1 MKIAVCSDLHLEFG
15 DLDLH
20 NDGDADVL
28 VLGGDIFV
36 AEDLKSSGAVIP
48 ANERV
53 LARAQRYNDFIVRCS
68 QRFPQVILIMGNHEH
83 YHGDFAETAKI
94 IQGSF
99 GDLHN
104 VHFLDKAW
112 RIINGMLFFGG
123 TLWTDM
129 NQEDPETL
137 RQIAYMM
144 NDYRGV
150 ENSAKTVQYRVPS
163 LDDDNADGWTFK
175 ERPANFTPE
184 DSVAD
189 HKQFLQLL
197 DQALAAHPNLPA
209 VVCGHHAPSKAS
221 THPRYKKEVL
231 MNGAYSTNLDDFILD
246 RRQIKLWTHG
256 HTHECFD
263 YRIGT
268 TRIVCNPRGYDGY
281 EDRADDFKLQYVEI
295 EPPIKLGYEDD
306 GYHD

>member
-20 NDGDADVL
+20 NDENADVL
-28 VLGGDIFV
+28 ILGGDIFV
-36 AEDLKSSGAVIP
+36 AKDLLSHGDVIP
-48 ANERV
+48 ATKSVQER
-53 LARAQRYNDFIVRCS
+53 AERYNDFIVRCS
-68 QRFPQVILIMGNHEH
+68 ERFKHVILIMGNHEH

-94 IQGSF
+94 IKGAF

-104 VHFLDKAW
+104 VYFLDKDW
-112 RIINGMLFFGG
+112 RIINGVLFFGG

-129 NQEDPETL
+129 NKEDPVTM
-137 RQIAYMM
+137 AMMPGTM

-150 ENSAKTVQYRVPS
+150 NNSARSVQYRVPS
-163 LDDDNADGWTFK
+163 LAEDNPDGWTYR
-175 ERPANFTPE
+175 ERPARFQPA

-189 HKQFLQLL
+189 HREFLRAL
-197 DQALAAHPNLPA
+197 DIALNLHGNLPV

-221 THPRYKKEVL
+221 THPRYKNEELV
-231 MNGAYSTNLDDFILD
+231 NGAYSSNLDEFILD

-256 HTHECFD
+256 HTHEDFD
-263 YRIGT
+263 YMIGT

-281 EDRADDFKLQYVEI
+281 EAKADAFKLKYVE
-295 EPPIKLGYEDD
+295 LGPHVTIDYEDD

>member
-1 MKIAVCSDLHLEFG
+1 MKIAVCSDIHLEFG

-20 NDGDADVL
+20 NNENADVL
-28 VLGGDIFV
+28 ILGGDIFV
-36 AEDLKSSGAVIP
+36 ADDLRSSGAVIP

-53 LARAQRYNDFIVRCS
+53 LERAQRYNDFIVRCS
-68 QRFPQVILIMGNHEH
+68 QRFKQVILIMGNHEH
-83 YHGDFAETAKI
+83 YHGDFAASYGI
-94 IQGSF
+94 IKGSF

-104 VHFLDKAW
+104 VHVLDKEW
-112 RIINGMLFFGG
+112 RIINGVLFFGG

-129 NQEDPETL
+129 NNEDPRTL
-137 RQIAYMM
+137 REMAHCM

-150 ENSAKTVQYRVPS
+150 LNSNRMVQYRVPS
-163 LDDDNADGWTFK
+163 LDEDNPDGFSFK
-175 ERPANFTPE
+175 ERPAKFQPE
-184 DSVAD
+184 DSVAE
-189 HKQFLQLL
+189 HREFLRKL
-197 DQALAAHPNLPA
+197 DEALAAYPNLPV

-221 THPRYKKEVL
+221 THPRYKTEVI

-246 RRQIKLWTHG
+246 RRQIRLWTHG

-281 EDRADDFKLQYVEI
+281 EQRADDFTLKYVELKH
-295 EPPIKLGYEDD
+295 EETLPG
-306 GYHD
+306 